1 MYVFIALFLTLFYA
15 LGVFCSGKCFSPD
28 IFIVSVRHF
37 KGKRVVGWLGG
48 WVGNWG
54 NWARGGEAAA
64 THLCARQVGALSLWS
79 RGAWHAPSIEEAVA
93 FTGEVRTRRAT
104 SLSTI
109 YQGSWN
115 KKRVPLLIV
124 NCPQFTEEVGAWRLW
139 WGPATP
145 PANNAQVDE

>member
-1 MYVFIALFLTLFYA
+1 MIEHRCDILPRLSCFHNGPVYMYVFIALFLTLFYA

-64 THLCARQVGALSLWS
+64 THLCARQVGALSL
-79 RGAWHAPSIEEAVA
+79 
-93 FTGEVRTRRAT
+93 
-104 SLSTI
+104 
-109 YQGSWN
+109 
-115 KKRVPLLIV
+115 
-124 NCPQFTEEVGAWRLW
+124 
-139 WGPATP
+139 
-145 PANNAQVDE
+145 